1 MKNKTKN
8 KIETPRLV
16 IDHYGTAVLVMNP
29 DTKRITIRFD
39 YDDTY
44 ASYYFCLGAGY
55 LDCPYVFETEVKNA
69 E

>member
-1 MKNKTKN
+1 MKN

-29 DTKRITIRFD
+29 ATKRITIRFD

-55 LDCPYVFETEVKNA
+55 RDCPYVFETEVKNA